1 MSKRAETSER
11 KRRRNQR
18 SITIVNTFDKV
29 NMNSSMNHEEIL
41 CYYSSNQVSN
51 DIENQP
57 LTIAV
62 RDEQQHPEMILE
74 KTR

>member
-1 MSKRAETSER
+1 MPKRAEASEQKCR
-11 KRRRNQR
+11 GNQR

-62 RDEQQHPEMILE
+62 RDEEQHSKMILE
-74 KTR
+74 KIR